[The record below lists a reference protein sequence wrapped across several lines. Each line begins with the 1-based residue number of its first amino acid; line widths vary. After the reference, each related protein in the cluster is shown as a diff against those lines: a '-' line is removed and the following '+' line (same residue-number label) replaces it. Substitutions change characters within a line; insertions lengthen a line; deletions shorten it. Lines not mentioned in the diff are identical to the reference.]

1 MKHGRAVLKGNLEPL
16 PNLYLVGFMGTGK
29 SSIGRRLAARFGLRF
44 IDSDEEIEKSS
55 GLSVKEIFAKYGEEK
70 FREMERDFIEN
81 GHPKSGCVVSCGGG
95 LVCRDGMPELVKSRG
110 VSIVL
115 FAEPEVIFRRVSL
128 SKTRPLLNVENPME
142 RICELLDK
150 RSKYYKRS
158 GVCVSSSGNPND
170 VEDRVARIYAGRVK
184 NMRKHGQD

>member
-1 MKHGRAVLKGNLEPL
+1 MKHGRVVLKGNSL

-29 SSIGRRLAARFGLRF
+29 SSMGKRLAARFNLRF

-55 GLSVKEIFAKYGEEK
+55 GMSIKDIFAKFGEEK

-81 GHPKSGCVVSCGGG
+81 GHPKTGCVVSCGGG
-95 LVCRDGMPELVKSRG
+95 LVCRDGMPELVKSKG

-115 FAEPEVIFRRVSL
+115 FAEPEVIFKRVSL
-128 SKTRPLLNVENPME
+128 SKTRPLLNVENPMQ

-150 RSKYYKRS
+150 RSKYYNRS
-158 GVCVSSSGNPND
+158 GICVSSSGNPND
-170 VEDRVARIYAGRVK
+170 VEERLARIYAGRVK
-184 NMRKHGQD
+184 NMLKRGQD